1 MQWKGASHVNNWFD
15 EAVAAKAKAD
25 AKSTGFLDDFF
36 DGRPTANA

>member
-15 EAVAAKAKAD
+15 EAAAVKAKAD
-25 AKSTGFLDDFF
+25 AKPAGFLDNFF